1 MIISLDHPLEL
12 LDRLGIA
19 QSHAQEYASRHA
31 AARAEIGKL
40 KSSYA
45 ANGYDALFYAL
56 ARAWRP
62 AAYLEFGVLSGYSLL
77 SSSLAIRDNGVGR
90 AIGLDLFEEYE
101 YTKDYKNTV
110 QARIDAL
117 ALGPWCSL
125 VQGSVYDVKP
135 GDMAADVL
143 HIDISNNGDVVR
155 HFFET
160 WSAHVGRAILFEG
173 GGPSRDQVE
182 WMIKYDK
189 PRMFPV
195 FEALCAANPGW
206 SIYQVADYPT
216 FTAMVRNP

>member
-19 QSHAQEYASRHA
+19 QAHAQEYADRHA
-31 AARAEIGKL
+31 AARVEIGKL

-45 ANGYDALFYAL
+45 AHGYDALFYAL

-62 AAYLEFGVLSGYSLL
+62 ATYLEFGVLSGYSLL
-77 SSSLAIRDNGVGR
+77 SSSLAIHDNGAGR
-90 AIGLDLFEEYE
+90 AIGMDLFEDYE
-101 YTKDYKNTV
+101 FTKDYKSAV
-110 QARIDAL
+110 QARIDTL
-117 ALGPWCSL
+117 QLGACCNL

-135 GDMAADVL
+135 DDMAVDVL

-160 WSAHVGRAILFEG
+160 WLAHVGRAILFEG

-182 WMIKYDK
+182 WMVKFDK

-195 FEALCAANPGW
+195 FEALATANPGW
-206 SIYQVADYPT
+206 AVYQVADYPT
-216 FTAMVRNP
+216 FTAMVRKA